1 VSSGRRKPEG
11 AGWAV
16 VAFAV
21 ISMLLVLVMPLVVVF
36 SRALA
41 DGLPHYLEAITDE
54 GTLAAVR
61 LTLFVVA
68 IVVPIHAFFGVV
80 IAWALARGHF
90 WGKTLLS
97 TIVDLPFA
105 ISPVVSG
112 LLFVLLFGARGI
124 FGETL
129 RDHDIRIIYAV
140 PGVVLATLFVTIPF
154 VVREIVP
161 LLEADGLDEEEAA
174 ASLGASGWQTL
185 VRITLPRIRWA
196 LFYGMVLAGARAAGE
211 FGAVNVVS
219 GNVRGDTETLP
230 LHVEALYHEYAMTA
244 AFASASLLAIT
255 GLVTLIGKAYLEH
268 RVRDAR
274 ARASKS
280 QRVSEGV
287 TA

>member
-1 VSSGRRKPEG
+1 MSAPRRRPEG
-11 AGWAV
+11 GGWAV
-16 VAFAV
+16 LAVALV
-21 ISMLLVLVMPLVVVF
+21 SMLVVLVLPLAIVF
-36 SRALA
+36 ARAFQ
-41 DGLPHYLEAITDE
+41 DGVPRFVDAVTDE

-61 LTLFVVA
+61 LTVLVVV
-68 IVVPIHAFFGVV
+68 IVVPIHAVFGVV
-80 IAWALARGHF
+80 IAWALARGEF

-105 ISPVVSG
+105 ISPIVSG

-124 FGETL
+124 FGEVL
-129 RDHDIRIIYAV
+129 REHDVRIIYAV

-154 VVREIVP
+154 VAREIVP

-185 VRITLPRIRWA
+185 WRITLPRIRWA

-244 AFASASLLAIT
+244 AFASASLLAFT
-255 GLVTLIGKAYLEH
+255 GLITLIGKAYLEH
-268 RVRDAR
+268 RVREAR
-274 ARASKS
+274 ARAAKT
-280 QRVSEGV
+280 RIASEGA

>member
-1 VSSGRRKPEG
+1 MSAPRRKPEG

-16 VAFAV
+16 LGLALV
-21 ISMLLVLVMPLVVVF
+21 SMLVILVMPLAIVF
-36 SRALA
+36 ARAFA
-41 DGLPHYLEAITDE
+41 DGIPSYFAAITDE
-54 GTLAAVR
+54 GTIAAAK
-61 LTLFVVA
+61 LTLLIVV
-68 IVVPIHAFFGVV
+68 IVVPIHAVFGVV
-80 IAWALARGHF
+80 IAWALARGEF
-90 WGKTLLS
+90 WGKTILS

-105 ISPVVSG
+105 ISPIVSG

-124 FGETL
+124 FGDVL
-129 RDHDIRIIYAV
+129 RDHDVRIIYAV

-154 VVREIVP
+154 VAREIIP

-185 VRITLPRIRWA
+185 WRITLPRIRWA

-274 ARASKS
+274 ARAGKS

>member
-1 VSSGRRKPEG
+1 MTRRKPEG

-16 VAFAV
+16 LTLALA
-21 ISMLLVLVMPLVVVF
+21 SMLVVLVMPLVVVF
-36 SRALA
+36 ARAFE
-41 DGLPHYLEAITDE
+41 DGLPRFFEAVSDG
-54 GTLAAVR
+54 GTLSALR
-61 LTLFVVA
+61 LTLLVVV
-68 IVVPIHAFFGVV
+68 IVVPIHAVFGVV
-80 IAWALARGHF
+80 IAWALARGEF

-105 ISPVVSG
+105 ISPIVSG

-124 FGETL
+124 FGEVL
-129 RDHDIRIIYAV
+129 REHDVRIIYAV

-154 VVREIVP
+154 VAREIVP

-185 VRITLPRIRWA
+185 WRITLPRIRWA

-244 AFASASLLAIT
+244 AFASASLLAFT
-255 GLVTLIGKAYLEH
+255 GLITLIGKAYLEH
-268 RVRDAR
+268 RGREAR
-274 ARASKS
+274 RHASK
-280 QRVSEGV
+280 VY
-287 TA
+287 A